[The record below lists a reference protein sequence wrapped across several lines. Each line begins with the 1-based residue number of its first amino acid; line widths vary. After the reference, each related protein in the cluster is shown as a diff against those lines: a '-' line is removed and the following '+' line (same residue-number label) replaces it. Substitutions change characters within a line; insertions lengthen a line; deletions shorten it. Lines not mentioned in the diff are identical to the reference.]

1 MDAQDFFTADE
12 RTTLR
17 AHGIVL
23 FAQRVIFDARP
34 PMPQAQIDAVQA
46 LCAGPLT
53 AGLLALWRETAGG
66 QLDYDLRLR
75 MGGNEEAVSWSELF
89 WNGSDGYRDLQ
100 GWIDHELEL
109 AEEAAEEDGAEWDG
123 KLSYLPIGGFEYL
136 DRIYVIVDALHPAN
150 GTVLAWKKGLPA
162 AWQHRLHEDSLATLA
177 DSVEGAFAALHLD
190 EDPLA
195 PTGDHFSGQAL
206 LEYLDERHESHGLAL
221 ELSDKLVAFYRQ
233 AMRDWRGA
241 LQAGTL
247 AEDAGLAHI
256 ALRHAIHTD
265 DAALVRAL
273 AGAGIGLD
281 APLQGSA
288 NAVDL
293 AVGHGAWSAAAALLD
308 AGAPVADD
316 VLDSIDHALAPE
328 LTARL
333 LAAGAQPDADAMAQC
348 VACGAPASARLIGEA
363 LQARGEDVPRAF
375 DAARAK
381 LLEDLEGSLAKVREG
396 RLSHYLGAEGLIKRA
411 EHLRAF
417 EW

>member
-12 RTTLR
+12 RATLR

-23 FAQRVIFDARP
+23 FAQRVIFDAQP

-46 LCAGPLT
+46 LCAGPLP

-75 MGGNEEAVSWSELF
+75 MGDNDEAISWSELF
-89 WNGSDGYRDLQ
+89 WNGSDGYHDLQ
-100 GWIDHELEL
+100 GWIEHELEL
-109 AEEAAEEDGAEWDG
+109 AGESAADDGVEWDG

-150 GTVLAWKKGLPA
+150 GEVLAWKKGLPA

-190 EDPLA
+190 EDPLS

-221 ELSDKLVAFYRQ
+221 ELSDKLVTFYRQ

-256 ALRHAIHTD
+256 GLRHAIHTD

-308 AGAPVADD
+308 AGAPVAAD

-363 LQARGEDVPRAF
+363 LRARGEDVPHAF
-375 DAARAK
+375 DAARAR

-396 RLSHYLGAEGLIKRA
+396 RLSHYLGAEGLMQRA

>member
-1 MDAQDFFTADE
+1 MDAQDFFTTDE
-12 RTTLR
+12 RATLR

-23 FAQRVIFDARP
+23 FAQRVIFDAQP

-46 LCAGPLT
+46 LCAGPLPP
-53 AGLLALWRETAGG
+53 GLLALWRETAGG

-75 MGGNEEAVSWSELF
+75 MGGNDEAISWTELF
-89 WNGSDGYRDLQ
+89 WNGSSGYHDLQ

-109 AEEAAEEDGAEWDG
+109 AQEAADENGVPWAG
-123 KLSYLPIGGFEYL
+123 RLSYLPIGGFEYL
-136 DRIYVIVDALHPAN
+136 DRIYVVVDALHPAN
-150 GTVLAWKKGLPA
+150 GSVLAWKKGLPP
-162 AWQHRLHEDSLATLA
+162 AWQHRLHADSMATLA
-177 DSVEGAFAALHLD
+177 DGVERAFAALHLD

-221 ELSDKLVAFYRQ
+221 ELSDKLVAFYRR
-233 AMRDWRGA
+233 AMRDWRSA

-247 AEDAGLAHI
+247 ARDAELAHI

-273 AGAGIGLD
+273 AAADVALG

-288 NAVDL
+288 NAIDL
-293 AVGHGAWSAAAALLD
+293 AVGHGAWSAAGALLD
-308 AGAPVADD
+308 AGAPVAAD

-348 VACGAPASARLIGEA
+348 VACGAPASARVIGQA

-375 DAARAK
+375 DAARTT
-381 LLEDLEGSLAKVREG
+381 LLDDLEGSLAQVREG
-396 RLSHYLGAEGLIKRA
+396 RLSHYLGAEGLMQRA